1 MVESLFKVGTSAGGR
16 RPKAVVNVNFEEGQ
30 CYSGQV
36 ATPYPGY
43 TPMIVKFDEH
53 QKMPTTRIEYSYYL
67 MAVDAELQMMPSRLL
82 EGEQTAHFLTERF
95 DR

>member
-1 MVESLFKVGTSAGGR
+1 MCIR
-16 RPKAVVNVNFEEGQ
+16 DRPKAVVNVNFEEGQ

-53 QKMPTTRIEYSYYL
+53 QKMPTTRIEYLSL
-67 MAVDAELQMMPSRLL
+67 I
-82 EGEQTAHFLTERF
+82 HI
-95 DR
+95 